1 MKTKILFFSFFL
13 LLLFSGCQYD
23 ESSIALSPSSSEEPL
38 NGERYEEI
46 QENPF
51 VLVEDE
57 AISTFSIDADG
68 AAYSNVRRFINDG
81 SLPPKDAVR
90 TEEMINFFPLEYLD
104 PNDEHPIAISGEV
117 SQCPWTPE
125 NKLIRIG
132 LKGKSIAPSAYPNSN
147 YVLLVDVSGSMS
159 AEDKLPLLQESF
171 DFLVDELTENDRI
184 SIVTY
189 AGSSEIVLESTPCN
203 KKSKIKKAIKKL
215 KSGGGT
221 AGAQGIITAYDIAQQ
236 NLIPGGNNRIIVA
249 TDGDFNIG
257 ASSDQELVALMEE
270 KRNLGIFVTVLGVG
284 TGNLNDAGLEKI
296 ADNGNGTYEYIDDLN
311 QAKKVFIYE
320 FGKFFTVAKDV
331 KVQVEFHADLVE
343 SYRLIGYENR
353 LLTTEE
359 FTDDQK
365 DAGEIGAG
373 QNITALYEIVTKSEA
388 DFRLFP
394 TFTIDFRYKMPDSDV
409 SVPLTYDILD
419 EGLSFENAT
428 RDMRFVSSVAG
439 FSMLLRDSPYKGNTS
454 YDKVLDW
461 LEPCLAYDPHAHRIL
476 FSNLIR
482 KARDL

>member
-1 MKTKILFFSFFL
+1 MKTKILFFSCTLLFFL
-13 LLLFSGCQYD
+13 SGCYQD
-23 ESSIALSPSSSEEPL
+23 DSSLSLLQAESEDLST
-38 NGERYEEI
+38 GEKYEEI
-46 QENPF
+46 EENPF
-51 VLVEDE
+51 ILVEDE

-81 SLPPKDAVR
+81 SMPPKDAVR
-90 TEEMINFFPLEYLD
+90 TEELINFFPLEYLD
-104 PNDEHPIAISGEV
+104 PSDEHPIGISGEV

-159 AEDKLPLLQESF
+159 SANKLPLLRESF
-171 DFLVDELTENDRI
+171 EFLVDELTEKDKI

-189 AGSSEIVLESTPCN
+189 AGESKTVLESTTCD

-215 KSGGGT
+215 ESGGGT
-221 AGAQGIITAYDIAQQ
+221 AGAQGIITAYEIAQQ
-236 NLIPGGNNRIIVA
+236 NFIPGGNNRIIVA

-257 ASSDQELVALMEE
+257 ASSDEELVALMEE
-270 KRNLGIFVTVLGVG
+270 KRDLGIFVTVLGVG
-284 TGNLNDAGLEKI
+284 TGNLNDAALEKI

-331 KVQVEFHADLVE
+331 KVQVEFHPDLVE

-359 FTDDQK
+359 FTDDKK

-388 DFRLFP
+388 DFRLVP

-419 EGLSFENAT
+419 EGNSFASST
-428 RDMRFVSSVAG
+428 RDMQFVSAVTG
-439 FSMLLRDSPYKGNTS
+439 FAMLLRDSPYKGNTT
-454 YDKVLDW
+454 YTKVLDW
-461 LEPCLAYDPHAHRIL
+461 LEPCIAYDPHAHRIL
-476 FSNLIR
+476 FSNLVR
-482 KARDL
+482 KAKDL